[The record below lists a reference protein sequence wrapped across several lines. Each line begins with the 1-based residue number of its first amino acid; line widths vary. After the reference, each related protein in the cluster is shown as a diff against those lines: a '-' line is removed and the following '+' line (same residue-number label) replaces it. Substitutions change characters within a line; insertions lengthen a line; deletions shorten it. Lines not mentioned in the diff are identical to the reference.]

1 MRGNLKMNRLQLIMS
16 VCIAVL
22 IGGYYY
28 LSSSDTSTELDSML
42 LAEKSDNYVL
52 PMSTENQ
59 NLKLTNISSILI
71 EDMVLG
77 DPNAPVTIVEY
88 ASFTCPH
95 CKNFHEG
102 TFKKLKQN
110 YINTGKVKFILR
122 DVYFDR
128 YGLWAAMVARCDSSN
143 KFYGI
148 VDEIFRKQS
157 EWTDGAENIDI
168 ANNLRKIGLA
178 AGMNSETIS
187 ACLNDGDMAQALVDV
202 YQTNAERDQISSTP
216 SFLINGEKM
225 NNSSYSE
232 FVSKIDEHLKGY

>member
-1 MRGNLKMNRLQLIMS
+1 MNRLQLIIS

-42 LAEKSDNYVL
+42 LAEKSDSYVL
-52 PMSTENQ
+52 PMSTEKK

-77 DPNAPVTIVEY
+77 DPNAPVTIIEY

-168 ANNLRKIGLA
+168 ANNKEILVSI
-178 AGMNSETIS
+178 IS
-187 ACLNDGDMAQALVDV
+187 P
-202 YQTNAERDQISSTP
+202 T
-216 SFLINGEKM
+216 
-225 NNSSYSE
+225 
-232 FVSKIDEHLKGY
+232 